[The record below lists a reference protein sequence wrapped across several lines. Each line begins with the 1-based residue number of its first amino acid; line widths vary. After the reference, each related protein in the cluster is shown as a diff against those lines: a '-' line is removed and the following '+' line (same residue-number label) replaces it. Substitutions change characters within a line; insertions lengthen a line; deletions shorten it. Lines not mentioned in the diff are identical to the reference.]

1 MAPIDGNY
9 FNYKTDSRRY
19 AALLLRHGQCG
30 VYDLEKDLE
39 FMKIALVGLPKSG
52 KTTIF
57 NALTRS
63 QAEVSAYAGGKRE
76 PNLASVSV
84 EDDRVTRLSEIYRP
98 KKTIYASVDITD
110 FVGFGESGD
119 DSSGLP
125 AELVQL
131 VRTNDAIAV
140 VLRNFDSDIDGAAQ
154 PQDDLAQIEDEFVLA
169 DLILV
174 ENRLERIAKSQ
185 RTGQKTVILENE
197 EKLLKRLQEILAAG
211 TTLREVE
218 LTDADEKAIRG
229 FQFLTLK
236 PVMVIVNS
244 TEENHGKNGQLIE
257 KLNGEY
263 PTIECAGNF
272 EMELSQLDEQEEIEA
287 FLADIGIEESA
298 RQRLTH
304 TAYDILGYISFFTV
318 GKDEV
323 RAWNIS
329 KGDTALVAA
338 DTIHSDLARG
348 FIRAEC
354 FSFEDFI
361 EAGSEKGVKD
371 AGKFRLEG
379 KDYVVKDGDMICI
392 RFNV

>member
-1 MAPIDGNY
+1 
-9 FNYKTDSRRY
+9 
-19 AALLLRHGQCG
+19 
-30 VYDLEKDLE
+30 
-39 FMKIALVGLPKSG
+39 MKIALVGLPKSG

-63 QAEVSAYAGGKRE
+63 QAEVSAYSGGKRE
-76 PNLASVSV
+76 PNLASVAV
-84 EDDRVTRLSEIYRP
+84 EDDRVTKLSEIYKP

-110 FVGFGESGD
+110 FVGFGESGE
-119 DSSGLP
+119 DSAGLP

-140 VLRNFDSDIDGAAQ
+140 VLRNFESDLDGAQ
-154 PQDDLAQIEDEFVLA
+154 HPKDDLAQIEDEFVLA

-197 EKLLKRLQEILAAG
+197 EKLLKQLQEVLAAG
-211 TTLREVE
+211 TALRDIE
-218 LTDADEKAIRG
+218 LTVADAKAIRG

-244 TEENHGKNGQLIE
+244 SEGNYGRNKELIDSF
-257 KLNGEY
+257 NNRY

-272 EMELSQLDEQEEIEA
+272 EMELSQLDDQEEIEA
-287 FLADIGIEESA
+287 FLADIGIKESA
-298 RQRLTH
+298 RLRLTR
-304 TAYDILGYISFFTV
+304 TAYDILGYISFFTI

-329 KGDTALVAA
+329 KGETALNAA

-354 FSFEDFI
+354 YSFDDFI
-361 EAGSEKGVKD
+361 ECGSEKGVKD

-379 KDYVVKDGDMICI
+379 KDYVVKDGDMICV